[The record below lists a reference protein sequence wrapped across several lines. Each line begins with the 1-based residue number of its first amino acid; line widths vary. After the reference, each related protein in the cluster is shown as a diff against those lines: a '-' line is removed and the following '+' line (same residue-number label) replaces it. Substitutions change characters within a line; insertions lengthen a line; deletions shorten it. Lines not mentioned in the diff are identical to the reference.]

1 MTSTGVGERR
11 PTAVSLCWGT
21 VMRAGLS
28 DLIDVAGATGF
39 DAVSITPA
47 MYADALASGMSVTDI
62 RHRCSDSGIAVSL
75 IDPLM
80 SALPG
85 SPDPGTAG
93 GRFGALFGY
102 GEEDCYRMADALDV
116 HTVNVA
122 HYMGADVP
130 VSSLVDALGS
140 LCERAGTQGLRLLL
154 EFMPE
159 GAVPDLVTALTIVQA
174 VGAANLA
181 VMFDTWHFFRTGG
194 TLDHLV
200 DLVPGEVGGLQ
211 ASDAPA
217 AQQGVIEARVN
228 SRLLP
233 GEGAIPVAAIIDRVL
248 TGDPADF
255 LGIEV
260 FSDVL
265 DTLPLHEAAGRA
277 RDSMQGV
284 MVS

>member
-1 MTSTGVGERR
+1 M
-11 PTAVSLCWGT
+11 
-21 VMRAGLS
+21 MRAGLS
-28 DLIDVAGATGF
+28 DLVDVAGSAGF

-47 MYADALASGMSVTDI
+47 MYADALASGLSVADI
-62 RHRCSDSGIAVSL
+62 RHRCADAGVEVSL

-85 SPDPGTAG
+85 SPDPTTAG
-93 GRFGALFGY
+93 GRFGALFSY
-102 GEEDCYRMADALDV
+102 GEEDCYRIGDALDV

-122 HYMGADVP
+122 HYMAADVP
-130 VSSLVDALGS
+130 VASLIDALGS
-140 LCERAGTQGLRLLL
+140 LCERARTHGLRLLL

-159 GAVPDLVTALTIVQA
+159 GSVPDLAAALTIVRA
-174 VGAANLA
+174 IDAENLA

-194 TLDHLV
+194 TIDHLDGV
-200 DLVPGEVGGLQ
+200 ASGEVGGLQ

-233 GEGAIPVAAIIDRVL
+233 GDGAIPVAAVIDRVL
-248 TGDPADF
+248 TGHPDAF

-260 FSDVL
+260 FSDAL
-265 DTLPLHEAAGRA
+265 NELPLHEAANMA
-277 RDSMQGV
+277 RMSMQGV
-284 MVS
+284 MV

>member
-1 MTSTGVGERR
+1 
-11 PTAVSLCWGT
+11 
-21 VMRAGLS
+21 MRATLT
-28 DLIDVAGATGF
+28 DLIDAAGDAGF

-47 MYADALASGMSVTDI
+47 MYADALASGMSASHI
-62 RHRCSDSGIAVSL
+62 RQRCSDAGVRVSL

-85 SPDPGTAG
+85 SPDPASTG
-93 GRFGALFGY
+93 GRFGALFSY
-102 GEEDCYRMADALDV
+102 GEEDCYRMAEALGVD
-116 HTVNVA
+116 TVNVA

-130 VSSLVDALGS
+130 VTSLIDALGG
-140 LCERAGTQGLRLLL
+140 LCERAGAHGLRLLL

-159 GAVPDLVTALTIVQA
+159 GSIPDLATALTIVRATRA
-174 VGAANLA
+174 VNLA

-194 TLDHLV
+194 TLN
-200 DLVPGEVGGLQ
+200 DLEGVAPGEVGGVQ

-233 GEGAIPVAAIIDRVL
+233 GDGAVPVGAIIDRML
-248 TGDPADF
+248 TGDREAF

-265 DTLPLHEAAGRA
+265 NQLPMSEAAARA
-277 RDSMQGV
+277 LNSMRGV
-284 MVS
+284 MAS

>member
-1 MTSTGVGERR
+1 
-11 PTAVSLCWGT
+11 
-21 VMRAGLS
+21 MRAGLP
-28 DLIDVAGATGF
+28 DLIDVAGSAGF

-47 MYADALASGMSVTDI
+47 MYADALASGMAAADI
-62 RHRCSDSGIAVSL
+62 RLRCSDAGVGVSL

-85 SPDPGTAG
+85 SPDPGSAG
-93 GRFGALFGY
+93 GRFGALFRY
-102 GEEDCYRMADALDV
+102 GEEDCYRMAEALDV
-116 HTVNVA
+116 RTVNVA

-130 VSSLVDALGS
+130 VASLIDALGT
-140 LCERAGTQGLRLLL
+140 LCERAGAHGIRLLL

-159 GAVPDLVTALTIVQA
+159 GSVPDLATALTIVRAIGA
-174 VGAANLA
+174 VNLA

-194 TLDHLV
+194 TLDQLEG
-200 DLVPGEVGGLQ
+200 LASGEVGGLQ

-217 AQQGVIEARVN
+217 AQQGVVEAKVN

-233 GEGAIPVAAIIDRVL
+233 GEGAIPVAAVIERVL
-248 TGDPADF
+248 DSDPDAF
-255 LGIEV
+255 IGIEV

-265 DTLPLHEAAGRA
+265 DHLSMGEAAARA
-277 RDSMQGV
+277 RASMRGV